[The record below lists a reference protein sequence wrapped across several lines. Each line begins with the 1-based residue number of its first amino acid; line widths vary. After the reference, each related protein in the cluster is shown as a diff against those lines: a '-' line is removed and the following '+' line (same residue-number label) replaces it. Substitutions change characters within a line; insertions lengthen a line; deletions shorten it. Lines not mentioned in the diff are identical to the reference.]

1 MKKLFLLSLVIL
13 ILGIFVFTQV
23 GCEKKAEEKK
33 PFEILTKTTE
43 KMTLIYLEHVG
54 PYDQVGVVCG
64 QVAGYAAKNQ
74 FTGQIVG
81 IFYDDPAT
89 VAPENLRCE
98 IGIAVPEGTMPD
110 SGYGIQ
116 EIPARMVAYATLKGP
131 YDKIAE
137 DYPYMFEWIEKTGY
151 KIGGPLMEVYLKGG
165 PDVPPEELLTEV
177 RIPYT
182 E

>member
-1 MKKLFLLSLVIL
+1 MRKLFRLSLMIL
-13 ILGIFVFTQV
+13 ILALFVFSQM
-23 GCEKKAEEKK
+23 GCQKKAEEQE
-33 PFEILTKTTE
+33 PFEILTKSTE
-43 KMTLIYLEHVG
+43 KMTIIYLEHVG
-54 PYDQVGVVCG
+54 PYDQIGPLFG
-64 QVAGYAAKNQ
+64 QIAGYAAARQ
-74 FTGQIVG
+74 LAGQIVG
-81 IFYDDPAT
+81 IYYDDPVT
-89 VAPENLRCE
+89 VAPENLRCD

-110 SGYGIQ
+110 SGFGIQ
-116 EIPARMVAYATLKGP
+116 EIPARTVAYATLKGP

-137 DYPYMFEWIEKTGY
+137 DYPHMYEWIEKKGY

>member
-13 ILGIFVFTQV
+13 ILGTFIFTQV

-33 PFEILTKTTE
+33 PLEIQTKTTE

-54 PYDQVGVVCG
+54 PYDQLGPLFG
-64 QVAGYAAKNQ
+64 QLAEYAVRKELAGK
-74 FTGQIVG
+74 IVG
-81 IFYDDPAT
+81 IFYDDLAT

-137 DYPYMFEWIEKTGY
+137 DYPYIFEWIEKKGY

-165 PDVPPEELLTEV
+165 PDVPPEEFITEV

>member
-13 ILGIFVFTQV
+13 ILGVFVFTQV

-33 PFEILTKTTE
+33 PFEIQTKTTE

-74 FTGQIVG
+74 FTGQVVG

-89 VAPENLRCE
+89 
-98 IGIAVPEGTMPD
+98 D

-116 EIPARMVAYATLKGP
+116 EIPARMVAYATMKGP

-137 DYPYMFEWIEKTGY
+137 DYPYMFEWIEKKGY
-151 KIGGPLMEVYLKGG
+151 KIAGPLMEVYLKGE
-165 PDVPPEELLTEV
+165 PDVPAEEFITEV

>member
-1 MKKLFLLSLVIL
+1 MRKLFCLSSVIL
-13 ILGIFVFTQV
+13 ILGFFIFLQL
-23 GCEKKAEEKK
+23 GCQKKAEEKG
-33 PFEILTKTTE
+33 PFEILTKSTE
-43 KMTLIYLEHVG
+43 KMTLIYLDHVG
-54 PYDQVGVVCG
+54 PYEQLGPLFG
-64 QVAGYAAKNQ
+64 RVAEYAAKNQ
-74 FTGQIVG
+74 LTGQVVG
-81 IFYDDPAT
+81 IYYDDPTT

-116 EIPARMVAYATLKGP
+116 EIPAGMVAYAALKGP

-137 DYPYMFEWIEKTGY
+137 DYPYMYEWIEKKGY
-151 KIGGPLMEVYLKGG
+151 KIAGPLMEVYLKGG
-165 PDVPPEELLTEV
+165 PDVPQDEYVTEV